1 MSRCVSICR
10 TSSTTRTRAR
20 RCSTA
25 LARVTSKARLLILG
39 NPVANRRD
47 PVRVAEEMAFADIL
61 AHGRIDVGFVRG
73 VPYEISPANSN
84 PVYTNER
91 QWEAID
97 LIVKA
102 WTNHEGPFSH
112 EGRFFHARR
121 VNIWPRPYQQPHP
134 PVWVSS
140 TSAEGARRVGARGYN
155 QATFLTGYN
164 NTKPVFE
171 GYRHGWREAG
181 RGNDVPIRQLAYAA
195 FVYCSDN
202 EARARAGAEQLL

>member
-1 MSRCVSICR
+1 MLNEHHQTPTCVDP
-10 TSSTTRTRAR
+10 AGPLLLA
-20 RCSTA
+20 A

-61 AHGRIDVGFVRG
+61 AHGRVDVGFVRG

-102 WTNHEGPFSH
+102 WTNHEGPSAT
-112 EGRFFHARR
+112 RAA
-121 VNIWPRPYQQPHP
+121 
-134 PVWVSS
+134 SS
-140 TSAEGARRVGARGYN
+140 TRGG
-155 QATFLTGYN
+155 LTS
-164 NTKPVFE
+164 
-171 GYRHGWREAG
+171 G
-181 RGNDVPIRQLAYAA
+181 RAPTSSRIPRSG
-195 FVYCSDN
+195 
-202 EARARAGAEQLL
+202 